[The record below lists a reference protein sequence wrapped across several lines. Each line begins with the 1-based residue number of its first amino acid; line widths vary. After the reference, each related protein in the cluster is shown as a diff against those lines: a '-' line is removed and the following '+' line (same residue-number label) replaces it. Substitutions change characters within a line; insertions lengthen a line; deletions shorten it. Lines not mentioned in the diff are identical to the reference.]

1 MDAGTKLD
9 FWTFAKDLIEK
20 RQKTKGLNL
29 FHIFYFKTIK

>member
-9 FWTFAKDLIEK
+9 FWTFVKDLIGK
-20 RQKTKGLNL
+20 RQKVLKL